1 MYVKFIVITISSRS
15 LYLWHFKTPR
25 FIFSQRIFIKM
36 WWIKWNWANSYFA
49 PLFLN
54 SVKSNSR
61 SFKTLRSIEFCILFM
76 VTASVQKPAV
86 ESENIIIHFVFLK
99 IVLKISKLVKANNQ
113 LPFSKLGGIPKQ
125 MSVLLSLFHILA
137 VLEKM
142 FWFVQQEHLSS
153 F

>member
-1 MYVKFIVITISSRS
+1 
-15 LYLWHFKTPR
+15 
-25 FIFSQRIFIKM
+25 
-36 WWIKWNWANSYFA
+36 
-49 PLFLN
+49 
-54 SVKSNSR
+54 
-61 SFKTLRSIEFCILFM
+61 M